1 MRGARLGG
9 GPEVVGARG
18 PRACG
23 EPGAVSSLPW
33 CTSLA
38 VQKPVKPEGEP
49 CRSPSGGA
57 TPTIV
62 RTLCRFESGEGAS
75 AAVVARGPRPSSR
88 QPSLTRNWSQTPS
101 SPSASVP
108 IPLCPNSGRGSC
120 GHCVL
125 QGRNTP
131 GGGVATRRKRRR
143 RRILLLLSCD
153 RVQGNCAVPGNSVAN
168 PCGDCRSAVG
178 LDVGYAPHNS
188 AWKVLVY

>member
-57 TPTIV
+57 PPTIV

-75 AAVVARGPRPSSR
+75 AAVVAREPRPSSR
-88 QPSLTRNWSQTPS
+88 QPSAPRSWSQTPS

-108 IPLCPNSGRGSC
+108 ISSVPKQRSRQLVTAF
-120 GHCVL
+120 VL

-131 GGGVATRRKRRR
+131 GGG
-143 RRILLLLSCD
+143 ICD
-153 RVQGNCAVPGNSVAN
+153 RVRGNCAVPGNSVAN

-188 AWKVLVY
+188 AWKVSLLV